1 MLLTKLTLHNFGIYA
16 GRHEID
22 LEPKEN
28 KPIILFGALNGSGK
42 TTLLEGIQFA
52 LFGKSAK
59 FLSKSKSAY
68 VEFLTNSINRR
79 NLQNSASVSVEFALK
94 RRGKKLKYEVVR
106 TWSLKS
112 NGTPTDSVQIFRNGA
127 LDIDLSERWIEMSET
142 FFPSQLSDLFF
153 FDGERIESLAQPAR
167 CSELIR
173 TGLNSLLG
181 LDLVTDLSKTL
192 VILERRLK
200 IEGVSEADREKLN
213 RLETKIDALT
223 EQRTSLQTELH
234 EVFEKDAQLKSY
246 LESLRNQLKQQGGDL
261 YTQRD
266 ILVQRQTELLSS
278 IDTKRSE
285 MIELSS
291 SVLPLALLECLLKE
305 AETLSMSG
313 ITASQKEVV
322 RDALEAFSTN
332 VLNELSKRKTLE
344 PDQLELI
351 QSVHSSLMVINSDK
365 DNLPEINLSRE
376 AIFRNRTE
384 CSIQKASGLKMIL
397 ELGKLQIELDQVEK
411 HLLAIPDAEKL
422 RPLFLEIKL
431 SEDECRAI
439 ESSQKSL
446 QDQIQRVQRELDTSQ
461 KQFNNTA
468 EEFKK
473 HEANSIQFA
482 KMKLRLNSGREV
494 LNLFEEKI
502 RSKHISTLENLI
514 KDGFAALLRKRSFIN
529 SISICPDTFS
539 LTINIVGEGFV
550 PASKLSAG
558 ERQLLAVAVLWAL
571 AQASGRKLPTV
582 IDTPL
587 GRLDSSHRK
596 SFVQNYFPNA
606 GEQVILLSTDE
617 EIIGTYHQSLKKHLS
632 HQYLIHYDE
641 EEQSSSISSGYFQPA
656 KGAPA

>member
-1 MLLTKLTLHNFGIYA
+1 MLLTRLTLHNFGIYA

-22 LEPKEN
+22 LEPKEG

-52 LFGKSAK
+52 LFGKFAK
-59 FLSKSKSAY
+59 FLGKNKSAY

-79 NLQNSASVSVEFALK
+79 NLQNSASVSIEFVAK
-94 RRGKKLKYEVVR
+94 RRGKKHKYEVVR
-106 TWSLKS
+106 TWSIKS
-112 NGTPTDSVQIFRNGA
+112 NGTSTDSVQVFRNGE

-192 VILERRLK
+192 VTLERRLK
-200 IEGVSEADREKLN
+200 VDGVSEADREKLT
-213 RLETKIDALT
+213 RLETKIATLT
-223 EQRTSLQTELH
+223 EQRTSLQTELQ
-234 EVFEKDAQLKSY
+234 EVFEKDAQLKTY

-266 ILVQRQTELLSS
+266 ILAQRQNELLSS

-291 SVLPLALLECLLKE
+291 SVLPLALLESLLKE

-313 ITASQKEVV
+313 LTASQKEVV
-322 RDALEAFSTN
+322 RDALESFSTN
-332 VLNELSKRKTLE
+332 VVNELSKRKTLKS
-344 PDQLELI
+344 DQIELI
-351 QSVHSSLMVINSDK
+351 QSVHSALMVINSDV

-376 AIFRNRTE
+376 AIFRNRTD
-384 CSIQKASGLKMIL
+384 CSIQKANGLKMIL
-397 ELGKLQIELDQVEK
+397 ELGKFQNELDQIEK
-411 HLLAIPDAEKL
+411 NLLAVPDAEKL
-422 RPLFLEIKL
+422 EPLFLEIK
-431 SEDECRAI
+431 STEDDCRAS
-439 ESSQKSL
+439 EYTQKSL
-446 QDQIQRVQRELDTSQ
+446 DDQILRVQRELDAAQ
-461 KQFNNTA
+461 KQFDNA
-468 EEFKK
+468 SEEFKK
-473 HEANSIQFA
+473 QEANEIQHA

-502 RSKHISTLENLI
+502 RSKHISTLEKLI
-514 KDGFAALLRKRSFIN
+514 KEGFEILLRKRSFIN

-571 AQASGRKLPTV
+571 AQSSGRKLPTV

-617 EIIGTYHQSLKKHLS
+617 EIVGTYYQSLKKHLS
-632 HQYLIHYDE
+632 HEYLIQYNE
-641 EEQSSSISSGYFQPA
+641 EDQSSSISSGYFQTA
-656 KGAPA
+656 KEAT

>member
-22 LEPKEN
+22 LEPKED
-28 KPIILFGALNGSGK
+28 KPIILIGALNGSGK

-52 LFGKSAK
+52 LFGKFAK
-59 FLSKSKSAY
+59 FLGKNKSAY
-68 VEFLTNSINRR
+68 VEFLTNAINRR
-79 NLQNSASVSVEFALK
+79 NLQNSASVGIEFATK
-94 RRGKKLKYEVVR
+94 RRGKKTKYEVVR

-112 NGTPTDSVQIFRNGA
+112 NGTPTDSVQVFRNGD

-181 LDLVTDLSKTL
+181 LDLVTDLNKTL
-192 VILERRLK
+192 VTLERRLK
-200 IEGVSEADREKLN
+200 VEGVSEADRERLN
-213 RLETKIDALT
+213 RLETKIVTLN
-223 EQRTSLQTELH
+223 EQRTSLQTELQ
-234 EVFEKDAQLKSY
+234 EVFEKDALLKTH

-266 ILVQRQTELLSS
+266 ILVQRQNDLISA
-278 IDTKRSE
+278 IDSKRSE
-285 MIELSS
+285 MVELSS
-291 SVLPLALLECLLKE
+291 SALPLALLESLLKE

-313 ITASQKEVV
+313 LTASQKEVV
-322 RDALEAFSTN
+322 RDALESFSTN
-332 VLNELSKRKTLE
+332 VLNELSKRKTLHAE
-344 PDQLELI
+344 QLDLI
-351 QSVHSSLMVINSDK
+351 QSVHSVLLVINSNK
-365 DNLPEINLSRE
+365 DDLPEINLSRE

-384 CSIQKASGLKMIL
+384 CSIHKSNGLKMIL
-397 ELGKLQIELDQVEK
+397 ELGKFQTELDQIEK
-411 HLLAIPDAEKL
+411 NLFAVPDAEKL
-422 RPLFLEIKL
+422 EPLFHEIK
-431 SEDECRAI
+431 STEDESRAV

-446 QDQIQRVQRELDTSQ
+446 DDQIQRVQRELDATQ
-461 KQFNNTA
+461 KQFNNA
-468 EEFKK
+468 ADELKK
-473 HEANSIQFA
+473 HEANEIQLA
-482 KMKLRLNSGREV
+482 KMKLRLHSGREV
-494 LNLFEEKI
+494 LHLFEEKI
-502 RSKHISTLENLI
+502 RNKHISTLEKLI
-514 KDGFAALLRKRSFIN
+514 KDGFEALLRKRSFIN
-529 SISICPDTFS
+529 SISICSSTFS

-617 EIIGTYHQSLKKHLS
+617 EIVGSYHQSLKKHLS
-632 HQYLIHYDE
+632 HQYLIQYDE
-641 EEQSSSISSGYFQPA
+641 EQQSSSISSGYFRTA
-656 KGAPA
+656 KEAA

>member
-1 MLLTKLTLHNFGIYA
+1 MLLTRLTLHNFGIYA

-22 LEPKEN
+22 LEPKED

-52 LFGKSAK
+52 LFGKFAK
-59 FLSKSKSAY
+59 FLGKNKSAY

-79 NLQNSASVSVEFALK
+79 NLQNSASVSVEFVAK
-94 RRGKKLKYEVVR
+94 RRGKKHKYEVVR
-106 TWSLKS
+106 TWSIKS
-112 NGTPTDSVQIFRNGA
+112 NRTSTDSVQVFRNGE

-192 VILERRLK
+192 VTLERRLK
-200 IEGVSEADREKLN
+200 VDGVSEADREKLT
-213 RLETKIDALT
+213 RLETKITTLT
-223 EQRTSLQTELH
+223 EQRTSLQTELQ
-234 EVFEKDAQLKSY
+234 EVFEKDAQLKTH

-266 ILVQRQTELLSS
+266 ILVRRQNELLSS

-291 SVLPLALLECLLKE
+291 SVLPLALLESLLKE

-313 ITASQKEVV
+313 LTASQKEVV
-322 RDALEAFSTN
+322 RDALGSFSTN
-332 VLNELSKRKTLE
+332 VMNELSKRKTLKS
-344 PDQLELI
+344 DQLELI
-351 QSVHSSLMVINSDK
+351 QSVHSALMVINSDV

-376 AIFRNRTE
+376 AIFRNRTD
-384 CSIQKASGLKMIL
+384 CSIQKANGLKMIL
-397 ELGKLQIELDQVEK
+397 ELGKFQNELDQIEK
-411 HLLAIPDAEKL
+411 NLLAVPDAEKL
-422 RPLFLEIKL
+422 EPLFLEIK
-431 SEDECRAI
+431 SIEDDCRAS
-439 ESSQKSL
+439 EYSQKSL
-446 QDQIQRVQRELDTSQ
+446 DDQILRVQRELDAAQ
-461 KQFNNTA
+461 KQFDNA
-468 EEFKK
+468 SEELKK
-473 HEANSIQFA
+473 HEANEIQHA

-502 RSKHISTLENLI
+502 RSKHISTLQKLI
-514 KDGFAALLRKRSFIN
+514 KEGFEVLLRKRSFIN

-617 EIIGTYHQSLKKHLS
+617 EIVGTYHQSLKKHLS
-632 HQYLIHYDE
+632 HQYLIQYNE
-641 EEQSSSISSGYFQPA
+641 EDQSSSISSGYFQTA
-656 KGAPA
+656 KEAA

>member
-16 GRHEID
+16 GRHEIV
-22 LEPKEN
+22 LEPKED

-52 LFGKSAK
+52 LFGKFAK
-59 FLSKSKSAY
+59 FFGKNKSAY
-68 VEFLTNSINRR
+68 VEFLNNSINRR
-79 NLQNSASVSVEFALK
+79 NLQNSASVSVEFAIK
-94 RRGKKLKYEVVR
+94 RQGKKHIYKVVR

-112 NGTPTDSVQIFRNGA
+112 NGIPTDSVQVFRNGE

-142 FFPSQLSDLFF
+142 FFPTQLSDLFF

-192 VILERRLK
+192 VTLERRMK
-200 IEGVSEADREKLN
+200 VEGVSEADRERLT
-213 RLETKIDALT
+213 RLETKIFTLT
-223 EQRTSLQTELH
+223 EQRSSLQTELH
-234 EVFEKDAQLKSY
+234 EVFEKDKHLKTH

-266 ILVQRQTELLSS
+266 VLVRRQNELLSS
-278 IDTKRSE
+278 IDFKRSE
-285 MIELSS
+285 MVELSS
-291 SVLPLALLECLLKE
+291 SVLPLALLESLLKE

-313 ITASQKEVV
+313 LTASQKEVV
-322 RDALEAFSTN
+322 RDALESFSTN
-332 VLNELSKRKTLE
+332 VLNELSKRNTLK
-344 PDQLELI
+344 PDQLDLI
-351 QSVHSSLMVINSDK
+351 QSVHSALLVINSNED
-365 DNLPEINLSRE
+365 DLPEINLSRE
-376 AIFRNRTE
+376 AIFRSRTG
-384 CSIQKASGLKMIL
+384 CSIQKANGLKMIL
-397 ELGKLQIELDQVEK
+397 ELGKFQTELDQVEK
-411 HLLAIPDAEKL
+411 NLLAVPDAEKL
-422 RPLFLEIKL
+422 EPLFLEIKAT
-431 SEDECRAI
+431 EDEVREV

-446 QDQIQRVQRELDTSQ
+446 DDQIQRVQRELDAAQ
-461 KQFNNTA
+461 RQFNNA
-468 EEFKK
+468 ADERKK
-473 HEANSIQFA
+473 HEANEIQLA

-494 LNLFEEKI
+494 LSLFEEKI
-502 RSKHISTLENLI
+502 RNKHISTLENFI
-514 KDGFAALLRKRSFIN
+514 KEGFEKLLRKRSFIN

-539 LTINIVGEGFV
+539 LTINIVGEGSV

-617 EIIGTYHQSLKKHLS
+617 EIVGTYHQSLKKHLS
-632 HQYLIHYDE
+632 HQYLIQYDE
-641 EEQSSSISSGYFQPA
+641 EEQSSSISSGYFQTSKEA
-656 KGAPA
+656 A

>member
-22 LEPKEN
+22 LEPKEGR
-28 KPIILFGALNGSGK
+28 PIILFGALNGSGK

-52 LFGKSAK
+52 LFGKFAK
-59 FLSKSKSAY
+59 FLGKNKSAY

-79 NLQNSASVSVEFALK
+79 NLQNSASVSVEFVAK
-94 RRGKKLKYEVVR
+94 RRGKKHKYEIVR
-106 TWSLKS
+106 TWSIKS
-112 NGTPTDSVQIFRNGA
+112 NGTPTDGVQVFRNGE

-192 VILERRLK
+192 ITLERRLK
-200 IEGVSEADREKLN
+200 VDGVSEADRENLT
-213 RLETKIDALT
+213 RLEAKIATLT
-223 EQRTSLQTELH
+223 EQRTSLQTELQ
-234 EVFEKDAQLKSY
+234 EVFEEDAQLKTH

-266 ILVQRQTELLSS
+266 ILVQRQNELLSS

-291 SVLPLALLECLLKE
+291 SVLPLALLESLLKE

-313 ITASQKEVV
+313 LTASQKEVV
-322 RDALEAFSTN
+322 RDALECFSTN
-332 VLNELSKRKTLE
+332 VLNELSKRKTLKS
-344 PDQLELI
+344 DQLELI
-351 QSVHSSLMVINSDK
+351 QSVHSALMVINSDV

-376 AIFRNRTE
+376 AIFRNRTD
-384 CSIQKASGLKMIL
+384 CSIQKANGLKMIL
-397 ELGKLQIELDQVEK
+397 ELGKFQNELDQIEK
-411 HLLAIPDAEKL
+411 NLLAVPDAEKL
-422 RPLFLEIKL
+422 EPLFREIK
-431 SEDECRAI
+431 STEDDCRAS

-446 QDQIQRVQRELDTSQ
+446 DDQILRIQRELDAAL
-461 KQFNNTA
+461 KQFDNTS

-473 HEANSIQFA
+473 HEANQILHE

-502 RSKHISTLENLI
+502 RSKHINTLEKLI
-514 KDGFAALLRKRSFIN
+514 KEGFEALLRKRSFIN
-529 SISICPDTFS
+529 SISICPDTFL

-617 EIIGTYHQSLKKHLS
+617 EIVGTYHQSLKKYLS
-632 HQYLIHYDE
+632 HQYLIQYNE
-641 EEQSSSISSGYFQPA
+641 ENQSSSITSGYFQTSEEA
-656 KGAPA
+656 A